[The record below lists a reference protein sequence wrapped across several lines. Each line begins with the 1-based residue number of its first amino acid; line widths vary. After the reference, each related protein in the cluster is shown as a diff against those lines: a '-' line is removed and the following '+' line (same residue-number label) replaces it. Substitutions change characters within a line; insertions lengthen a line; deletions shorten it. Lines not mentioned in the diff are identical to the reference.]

1 LKIDIINK
9 ITALNED
16 FELGKEVFRLSKSQ
30 KLRIEETQ
38 QEVQYTEILTEKQ
51 TYKDIEEWL

>member
-1 LKIDIINK
+1 MKIDIINK

>member
-38 QEVQYTEILTEKQ
+38 QEVQYTEILTGKQ